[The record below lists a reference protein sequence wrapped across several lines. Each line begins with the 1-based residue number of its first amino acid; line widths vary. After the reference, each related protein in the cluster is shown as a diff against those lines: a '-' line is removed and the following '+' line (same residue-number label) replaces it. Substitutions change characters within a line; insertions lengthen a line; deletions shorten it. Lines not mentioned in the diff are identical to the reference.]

1 MKPLKNTTGAIAG
14 LEAYKEMKT
23 RIIAAV
29 ALLPLLLLIVLAA
42 PKVCTA
48 ILFGAMAAIAAYEL
62 LTGTGLVKHL
72 RLNVYA
78 MMMALWCSLWSG
90 LGLGYSW
97 LLLSILLF
105 WIALMAEVM
114 VSGMKLSFQTV
125 AMCIVAGVILPLL
138 LSSLV
143 RIHSW
148 ENGRRF
154 IFVPFV
160 FAFLSDTG
168 AYFAGLTFGK
178 HKLAPVISPKKTI
191 EGVVGG
197 VIATILGMMIYC
209 AVLQFGFKMQANYLL
224 AVVYGLAG
232 SLISVFGDLCFSVV
246 KRQTGIKDYGNLI
259 PGHGGILDRFDSMML
274 AGPLAEV
281 LLLLL
286 PLAV

>member
-1 MKPLKNTTGAIAG
+1 
-14 LEAYKEMKT
+14 MKT
-23 RIIAAV
+23 RILAAV
-29 ALLPLLLLIVLAA
+29 ALLPLLLLIVLVA

-48 ILFGAMAAIAAYEL
+48 ILFGAMASVAAYEL

-72 RLNVYA
+72 RLNIYA
-78 MMMALWCSLWSG
+78 MIMAMWCSIWSG
-90 LGLGYSW
+90 LGLAYGW
-97 LLLSILLF
+97 LLLSILLY
-105 WIALMAEVM
+105 WVVLMAEVM
-114 VSGMKLSFQTV
+114 ISEMKLSFQTV
-125 AMCIVAGVILPLL
+125 AMCLVAGVILPLL

-148 ENGRRF
+148 EKGRYLV
-154 IFVPFV
+154 FVPFV

-191 EGVVGG
+191 EGVIGG
-197 VIATILGMMIYC
+197 VAATILGMVIYC
-209 AVLQFGFKMQANYLL
+209 AVLQMGFKMQVNYLL
-224 AVVYGLAG
+224 AVLYGAVG
-232 SLISVFGDLCFSVV
+232 SVTSVFGDLCFSVV

>member
-1 MKPLKNTTGAIAG
+1 
-14 LEAYKEMKT
+14 MKT

-42 PKVCTA
+42 PKVFTA
-48 ILFGAMAAIAAYEL
+48 ILFGAMAAVAAYEL

-72 RLNVYA
+72 RLNIYA
-78 MMMALWCSLWSG
+78 MVMALWCSLWSG
-90 LGLGYSW
+90 LGIGYGW
-97 LLLSILLF
+97 LLLSILLY
-105 WIALMAEVM
+105 WVALMAEVM
-114 VSGMKLSFQTV
+114 ASEMKLSFQTV
-125 AMCIVAGVILPLL
+125 AMCIVARVLQPLL

-143 RIHSW
+143 WIHSW
-148 ENGRRF
+148 ENGRCF
-154 IFVPFV
+154 VFVPFV

-197 VIATILGMMIYC
+197 VLATILGMVIYG
-209 AVLQFGFKMQANYLL
+209 VILQVGFKMQVNYLL
-224 AVVYGLAG
+224 AVVYGVVG
-232 SLISVFGDLCFSVV
+232 SLTSVFGDLCFSVV

-281 LLLLL
+281 LLILL
-286 PLAV
+286 PIAVYPVTV

>member
-1 MKPLKNTTGAIAG
+1 
-14 LEAYKEMKT
+14 MKT

-42 PKVCTA
+42 PKICTA

-62 LTGTGLVKHL
+62 LTGTGLVKHP
-72 RLNVYA
+72 RLNIYA
-78 MMMALWCSLWSG
+78 MVMALWCSLWCG
-90 LGLGYSW
+90 LRLGYSC
-97 LLLSILLF
+97 LLLSILLY
-105 WIALMAEVM
+105 WVVLMAEMM
-114 VSGMKLSFQTV
+114 VSEMKLSFQNV
-125 AMCIVAGVILPLL
+125 ALCIVAGVLLPLL

-148 ENGRRF
+148 EKGRHF

-168 AYFAGLTFGK
+168 AYFAGLKFGK
-178 HKLAPVISPKKTI
+178 HKLAPVISPKKTV
-191 EGVVGG
+191 EGVIGG
-197 VIATILGMMIYC
+197 VIATILGMVIYC
-209 AVLQFGFKMQANYLL
+209 VVLQFGFKMQANYLL
-224 AVVYGLAG
+224 AVLYGLVG
-232 SLISVFGDLCFSVV
+232 SLTSVFGDLCFSVV

>member
-1 MKPLKNTTGAIAG
+1 
-14 LEAYKEMKT
+14 MKT

-72 RLNVYA
+72 RLNIYA
-78 MMMALWCSLWSG
+78 MVMAFWCSLWCG
-90 LGLGYSW
+90 LGLGYPC
-97 LLLSILLF
+97 LLLSILLY
-105 WIALMAEVM
+105 WVALMAEVM
-114 VSGMKLSFQTV
+114 VSEMKLSFQSI
-125 AMCIVAGVILPLL
+125 ALCIVAGVILPML

-148 ENGRRF
+148 EKGRYF
-154 IFVPFV
+154 VFVPFV

-168 AYFAGLTFGK
+168 AYFAGLSFGK
-178 HKLAPVISPKKTI
+178 HKLAPVISPKKTV

-197 VIATILGMMIYC
+197 VIATILGMVIYC

-224 AVVYGLAG
+224 AVIYGLLG

-286 PLAV
+286 PIAV